1 MAIPMRGTASLVL
14 GMTDETMF
22 MNTVRERR
30 IVTPETRSSTVS
42 QLKFGWKSASKI
54 RIIQT
59 IQRSHES
66 GLG

>member
-1 MAIPMRGTASLVL
+1 MRGTASLVL
-14 GMTDETMF
+14 GMTDGTMF

-42 QLKFGWKSASKI
+42 QLKLGLKSASNI
-54 RIIQT
+54 RIIGT
-59 IQRSHES
+59 IQRSLES